1 MWWIIG
7 FVVAVTLPV
16 IGGLIGLYQ
25 GLDLAIVR
33 PSVTFSQLIL
43 IGVVGL
49 SWKIRR

>member
-16 IGGLIGLYQ
+16 IGGLIALYQ
-25 GLDLAIVR
+25 GLDLDIVR
-33 PSVTFSQLIL
+33 PSVTLWQLIL
-43 IGVVGL
+43 ICMVGL